1 VARIKPVEP
10 EEAREKIAMSVKT
23 DNQVKLSD
31 GRSLGYSEYGDP
43 MGKPVLHFHG
53 FPSSRFELH
62 RPATDE
68 IATRLHAR
76 VIVVERPGIG
86 LSDYKPY
93 TIASW
98 PNIVMEFADALR
110 LDRFGVMGVSSGGK
124 YVAACVWKIP
134 QRITAAAIINGTC
147 PYDLPGAKETLSK
160 RDTQLHALA
169 DKAPWLLRLMLW
181 KVARDARKN
190 FSSVLSLF
198 TEVSEPDRVALS
210 QPDVQRMFGEMVVGA
225 FERGTRGVALDW
237 KLEARPWGFSLRE
250 IRMPVHIWHGE
261 QDELL
266 PIGQGQIMSNA
277 LPDARAKFY
286 PNEGQISLFVN
297 HYDELLSTIVS

>member
-1 VARIKPVEP
+1 
-10 EEAREKIAMSVKT
+10 MSVKI

-31 GRSLGYSEYGDP
+31 GRCVGYAEYGDS

-53 FPSSRFELH
+53 LPSSRFEGH
-62 RPATDE
+62 RPAMDE

-98 PNIVMEFADALR
+98 PNIVAEFADALR
-110 LDRFGVMGVSSGGK
+110 LDRFAVIGVSAGGK
-124 YVAACVWKIP
+124 YVAACAWKIP
-134 QRITAAAIINGTC
+134 QRITAAGIISGTC

-160 RDTQLHALA
+160 RETQLYALA

-198 TEVSEPDRVALS
+198 TDVSEPDKVALS
-210 QPDVQRMFGEMVVGA
+210 QPDVQRMFGEIVVGA

-237 KLEARPWGFSLRE
+237 KLEARPWGFSLQEVR
-250 IRMPVHIWHGE
+250 IPVHIWHGE
-261 QDELL
+261 QDEIQ
-266 PIGQGQIMSNA
+266 PIGQGQIMANA
-277 LPDARAKFY
+277 LPNARAKFY
-286 PNEGQISLFVN
+286 PNEGHISLIMN
-297 HYDELLSTIVS
+297 HYEELLSTIVG

>member
-1 VARIKPVEP
+1 
-10 EEAREKIAMSVKT
+10 M
-23 DNQVKLSD
+23 
-31 GRSLGYSEYGDP
+31 
-43 MGKPVLHFHG
+43 
-53 FPSSRFELH
+53 
-62 RPATDE
+62 DE

-110 LDRFGVMGVSSGGK
+110 LDRFAVMGVSSGGK
-124 YVAACVWKIP
+124 YVAACAWKIP
-134 QRITAAAIINGTC
+134 QRITAAAIISGTC
-147 PYDLPGAKETLSK
+147 PYDLPGAKETLSR
-160 RDTQLHALA
+160 RDTQLYGLA

-190 FSSVLSLF
+190 FSSVFSLF
-198 TEVSEPDRVALS
+198 TEVSEPDKVALS
-210 QPDVQRMFGEMVVGA
+210 QPDVQRMFGEVVVGA

-237 KLEARPWGFSLRE
+237 KLEARPWGFPLRE

-266 PIGQGQIMSNA
+266 PIRQGQIMSNA
-277 LPDARAKFY
+277 LPNARAKFF
-286 PNEGQISLFVN
+286 PNEGHISLFVN
-297 HYDELLSTIVS
+297 HYDELLSTIVG

>member
-1 VARIKPVEP
+1 
-10 EEAREKIAMSVKT
+10 MSVKT
-23 DNQVKLSD
+23 DTQVKLSD
-31 GRSLGYSEYGDP
+31 GSPVGYAEYGDP

-53 FPSSRFELH
+53 FPSSRFEGH
-62 RPATDE
+62 RPAMDE

-86 LSDYKPY
+86 LSEYKPY

-110 LDRFGVMGVSSGGK
+110 LDRFAVMGVSSGGK
-124 YVAACVWKIP
+124 YAAACAWRIP
-134 QRITAAAIINGTC
+134 QRITAAGIISGTC
-147 PYDLPGAKETLSK
+147 PHDLPGAKATLSK
-160 RDTQLHALA
+160 RDAQLYGLA

-181 KVARDARKN
+181 KVARDARKDW
-190 FSSVLSLF
+190 SSVLSLF
-198 TEVSEPDRVALS
+198 PEVSEPDKVALS

-237 KLEARPWGFSLRE
+237 KLEARPWGFALQE
-250 IRMPVHIWHGE
+250 VRMPVHVWHGE

-266 PIGQGQIMSNA
+266 PIDQGQIMANA
-277 LPDARAKFY
+277 LPNARAKFY
-286 PNEGQISLFVN
+286 PNEGHISLIVN
-297 HYDELLSTIVS
+297 HYEELLSTIVG

>member
-1 VARIKPVEP
+1 MARIKTVEP

-23 DNQVKLSD
+23 DNHVKLND
-31 GRSLGYSEYGDP
+31 GRSVGYAEYGDP
-43 MGKPVLHFHG
+43 MGKPVLYFHG

-62 RPATDE
+62 RPAADE

-98 PNIVMEFADALR
+98 PDIVMEFADALR
-110 LDRFGVMGVSSGGK
+110 LDHFAVMGVSSGGK
-124 YVAACVWKIP
+124 YVAACAWKIP
-134 QRITAAAIINGTC
+134 QRITTAGIISGIC
-147 PYDLPGAKETLSK
+147 PFDLPGAKETLSK
-160 RDTQLHALA
+160 RDVQLYGLA

-190 FSSVLSLF
+190 FSSVFSMF
-198 TEVSEPDRVALS
+198 TEVSEPDKVVLS

-237 KLEARPWGFSLRE
+237 KLEARPWGFSLQE
-250 IRMPVHIWHGE
+250 VGMPVHIWHGE
-261 QDELL
+261 QDELI
-266 PIGQGQIMSNA
+266 PVAQAQIMANT
-277 LPDARAKFY
+277 LPGARATFY
-286 PNEGQISLFVN
+286 PNEGHVSLIMN
-297 HYDELLSTIVS
+297 HYDELLSTIVG

>member
-1 VARIKPVEP
+1 MARIKTVEP
-10 EEAREKIAMSVKT
+10 EEARGKIAMSVKT

-31 GRSLGYSEYGDP
+31 GRSVGYAEYGHP

-53 FPSSRFELH
+53 FPSSRFEGH

-110 LDRFGVMGVSSGGK
+110 LDRFAVMGVS
-124 YVAACVWKIP
+124 
-134 QRITAAAIINGTC
+134 
-147 PYDLPGAKETLSK
+147 YDLPGAKETLSK
-160 RDTQLHALA
+160 RDTQLYGLA

-198 TEVSEPDRVALS
+198 TDVSEPDKVALS
-210 QPDVQRMFGEMVVGA
+210 QPDVQRMFGEMIVGA

-237 KLEARPWGFSLRE
+237 KLEARPWGFSLQE
-250 IRMPVHIWHGE
+250 VRMPVHIWHGE

-266 PIGQGQIMSNA
+266 SIGQGQIMANA
-277 LPDARAKFY
+277 LPNARAKFY
-286 PNEGQISLFVN
+286 PDEGHVSLTMN
-297 HYDELLSTIVS
+297 HYDELLSTIVG

>member
-1 VARIKPVEP
+1 VARIKTVEP
-10 EEAREKIAMSVKT
+10 EEARGKIAMSGKT

-31 GRSLGYSEYGDP
+31 GCSVGYAEYGDP

-53 FPSSRFELH
+53 FPSSRFEGH
-62 RPATDE
+62 RPAMDE

-98 PNIVMEFADALR
+98 PNIIMEFADALR
-110 LDRFGVMGVSSGGK
+110 LDRFAVMGVSSGGK
-124 YVAACVWKIP
+124 YVAACAWKIP
-134 QRITAAAIINGTC
+134 QRITAAAIISGTC
-147 PYDLPGAKETLSK
+147 PYDLPGVKETLSK
-160 RDTQLHALA
+160 RDTQLYGLA

-190 FSSVLSLF
+190 WSSILSLF
-198 TEVSEPDRVALS
+198 TEVSEPDKVALS

-225 FERGTRGVALDW
+225 FERGTHGVALDW
-237 KLEARPWGFSLRE
+237 KLEARPWGFPLRE

-266 PIGQGQIMSNA
+266 PIGQGQIMANA
-277 LPDARAKFY
+277 LPDAHAKFY
-286 PNEGQISLFVN
+286 PSEGHISLIMN
-297 HYDELLSTIVS
+297 HYDELLSAIVG